1 MVLSVGQL
9 MVVLDGTVVNVALPT
24 IQRQL
29 HFSQGSLA
37 WVVNSYLITFGGLL
51 LLGGRLGDLIGRKRL
66 FLIGLGAFS
75 ATSMLCG
82 LSATA
87 GELVG
92 ARFLQGM
99 AAALMSSMVLGTL
112 SQMFP
117 EPKER
122 TSALSVFAV
131 VTMAGAALGLP
142 LGGTLT
148 ELLSWHWIFFINVPI
163 GVTALILSGRL
174 LDPHVGLG
182 IRSGADLLGALLVT
196 AAPMLTVYSLIGTS
210 TEGWGSKQTVSLF
223 VAALSLVVL
232 FIVVESR
239 VRTPLI
245 PLHIFRNRNLVT
257 ANVVR
262 FLFPMGAFAMNFIG
276 SQYLQHV
283 VGYSPLRTGLAFLP
297 TSLSIATVS
306 LVVVPR
312 LIRRVGPK
320 PLVLVGLALITC
332 GLLLLSRAPLHD
344 VYLEYFLPST
354 LLVGMGFGL
363 VFTPTVG
370 IALSDVVPDEAG
382 LVSGVTNVS
391 VQIGGSIGVALLASV
406 AAGRSSH
413 LLARGVAT
421 RMALI
426 DGFHLSYVVA
436 GACTTV
442 AFLVAAVI
450 LRSGVAAMDPDAMA
464 RAEAVPIME

>member
-117 EPKER
+117 DPKER

-223 VAALSLVVL
+223 CS
-232 FIVVESR
+232 S
-239 VRTPLI
+239 
-245 PLHIFRNRNLVT
+245 
-257 ANVVR
+257 
-262 FLFPMGAFAMNFIG
+262 AFAG
-276 SQYLQHV
+276 
-283 VGYSPLRTGLAFLP
+283 G
-297 TSLSIATVS
+297 
-306 LVVVPR
+306 
-312 LIRRVGPK
+312 
-320 PLVLVGLALITC
+320 ALHRGRI
-332 GLLLLSRAPLHD
+332 SR
-344 VYLEYFLPST
+344 
-354 LLVGMGFGL
+354 
-363 VFTPTVG
+363 
-370 IALSDVVPDEAG
+370 
-382 LVSGVTNVS
+382 
-391 VQIGGSIGVALLASV
+391 
-406 AAGRSSH
+406 
-413 LLARGVAT
+413 
-421 RMALI
+421 
-426 DGFHLSYVVA
+426 
-436 GACTTV
+436 
-442 AFLVAAVI
+442 
-450 LRSGVAAMDPDAMA
+450 PDAA
-464 RAEAVPIME
+464 HSAPHLQEPKLGHCQRGSFPIPDGCLRDELHRLAVPPARRWL

>member
-1 MVLSVGQL
+1 
-9 MVVLDGTVVNVALPT
+9 
-24 IQRQL
+24 
-29 HFSQGSLA
+29 
-37 WVVNSYLITFGGLL
+37 
-51 LLGGRLGDLIGRKRL
+51 
-66 FLIGLGAFS
+66 
-75 ATSMLCG
+75 
-82 LSATA
+82 
-87 GELVG
+87 
-92 ARFLQGM
+92 
-99 AAALMSSMVLGTL
+99 
-112 SQMFP
+112 
-117 EPKER
+117 
-122 TSALSVFAV
+122 
-131 VTMAGAALGLP
+131 
-142 LGGTLT
+142 
-148 ELLSWHWIFFINVPI
+148 
-163 GVTALILSGRL
+163 
-174 LDPHVGLG
+174 
-182 IRSGADLLGALLVT
+182 
-196 AAPMLTVYSLIGTS
+196 
-210 TEGWGSKQTVSLF
+210 
-223 VAALSLVVL
+223 
-232 FIVVESR
+232 
-239 VRTPLI
+239 
-245 PLHIFRNRNLVT
+245 
-257 ANVVR
+257 
-262 FLFPMGAFAMNFIG
+262 
-276 SQYLQHV
+276 
-283 VGYSPLRTGLAFLP
+283 
-297 TSLSIATVS
+297 LSIATVS